1 MKTPWIENYR
11 GQWANSKGFKIVIRP
26 LDEKRASVDI
36 LLNDNPILRPW
47 CADSP
52 CEDLNA
58 FYREGDGLGLEVCLG
73 RDGFSLFLDYECMG
87 DIFDREYITAGLSR
101 YEDDQDA
108 EQWRSCFGLD
118 TYFPHEPDKNT
129 E

>member
-1 MKTPWIENYR
+1 MSTPWIENYR
-11 GQWANSKGFKIVIRP
+11 GQWVNSKGFEIVIRP

-36 LLNDNPILRPW
+36 SLNEHPILRPW

-58 FYREGDGLGLEVCLG
+58 VYREDDGLGLEVCLG

-87 DIFDREYITAGLSR
+87 DIFDRECISAGLSR
-101 YEDDQDA
+101 YESDQDA
-108 EQWRSCFGLD
+108 ERWTSFFGLE
-118 TYFPHEPDKNT
+118 TYFRREPNKNT